1 MASSINSGNIKIM
14 RSQVLLDTT
23 DGGGQMTAH
32 EVADGQSNNLFPD
45 TSELDRAYGRINL
58 RKGFLSVQTA
68 DTDSLMGANVIVADV
83 PQDEQVNVTLFTTK
97 NWFDRRAAA
106 QDHIE
111 RYMAR
116 SVVWAG
122 HLLEKQLIGQR
133 AIQLALRE
141 TDDVPKVDQCLCLV
155 ENEDTP
161 MEFEQ
166 YVRVT
171 KVTTAMRMFS
181 VGSGIVW
188 LLGFIS
194 MGRWKTLVY
203 AIISWVL
210 SLLSLR
216 AAIMRCFCKSIMH
229 QLGQCRWWRLMP
241 QRSK

>member
-14 RSQVLLDTT
+14 RSQVLLDTM

-155 ENEDTP
+155 EL
-161 MEFEQ
+161 FL
-166 YVRVT
+166 V
-171 KVTTAMRMFS
+171 A
-181 VGSGIVW
+181 
-188 LLGFIS
+188 LLKNL
-194 MGRWKTLVY
+194 KTILL
-203 AIISWVL
+203 WV
-210 SLLSLR
+210 
-216 AAIMRCFCKSIMH
+216 
-229 QLGQCRWWRLMP
+229 
-241 QRSK
+241 